1 MSLPARQTSAL
12 ALISLIAGILGWTAL
27 PFLGSVAAIITGHL
41 ARAEIRRRPLE
52 LEGDGM
58 ALAGLILGYVMV
70 VASFLAVLLFILFL
84 GGLTLL
90 IPTSA

>member
-1 MSLPARQTSAL
+1 MSLPPRQTSAL

-27 PFLGSVAAIITGHL
+27 PFLGSVAAIIAGHL

-70 VASFLAVLLFILFL
+70 VTSFLAVLLFILFL

-90 IPTSA
+90 IPQFS